1 MTKPWSEPEK
11 QPLKRLEVTDGLL
24 INSKKW
30 HIAHNYHHQRQNL
43 HYQSLNQAGIV
54 CGLGVRLL
62 KKTATRTEYEFVLK
76 FQPGIAIDRY
86 GNCIILEQERE
97 KVIAAQVI
105 PGESLLVY
113 FVISYKE
120 PSQLKNLDGE
130 VTEEYEIKERTDS
143 PQENEVELCRVN
155 LTAPKNIKVA
165 DNVFDPQDNELDF
178 RYRYPAKWRP
188 LSIIRTAIYTNLGE
202 WQEVFS
208 DDIQPSNF
216 SYLLQSLDQ
225 LYPAL
230 GTLKISDKSS
240 LNSLLEYDLISLTDQ
255 QFQDFQQQQI
265 DDIKKYLETGGVILI
280 EHSKQSQEIGQF
292 MQIKQELQQ
301 DIIDTEKEVELNDDR
316 EILLDELRQI
326 TNRLESITRNIAEFY
341 NQKFK
346 TNLESIELIEN
357 HPLRKTPFLFN
368 QLPSVN
374 KQPILVLN
382 CEGIIV
388 VIGNLSSAWGL
399 NGNLSLSRET
409 IRSAQEMGM
418 NILHFAWRRRELTQL
433 VK

>member
-1 MTKPWSEPEK
+1 
-11 QPLKRLEVTDGLL
+11 
-24 INSKKW
+24 
-30 HIAHNYHHQRQNL
+30 
-43 HYQSLNQAGIV
+43 
-54 CGLGVRLL
+54 
-62 KKTATRTEYEFVLK
+62 
-76 FQPGIAIDRY
+76 
-86 GNCIILEQERE
+86 
-97 KVIAAQVI
+97 
-105 PGESLLVY
+105 
-113 FVISYKE
+113 
-120 PSQLKNLDGE
+120 
-130 VTEEYEIKERTDS
+130 
-143 PQENEVELCRVN
+143 
-155 LTAPKNIKVA
+155 
-165 DNVFDPQDNELDF
+165 
-178 RYRYPAKWRP
+178 
-188 LSIIRTAIYTNLGE
+188 
-202 WQEVFS
+202 
-208 DDIQPSNF
+208 
-216 SYLLQSLDQ
+216 
-225 LYPAL
+225 
-230 GTLKISDKSS
+230 
-240 LNSLLEYDLISLTDQ
+240 
-255 QFQDFQQQQI
+255 
-265 DDIKKYLETGGVILI
+265 VILI